1 MRGLDRGNQTD
12 LDSGVMNDAVK
23 GIEASS
29 LFHCQQLQDEK
40 ENIDKPQRRCC
51 SESLGLCGLPITV
64 PANSIISLDNRFYRT
79 TETHMFDTGDL

>member
-40 ENIDKPQRRCC
+40 KNIDEPQRRCC

-64 PANSIISLDNRFYRT
+64 PANSHYQSRQQILQDYRDP
-79 TETHMFDTGDL
+79 HV